1 MLVLAL
7 LASMLAEAGPPPG
20 ALATGMRGMIVDVR
34 FDFLAWEVDALWSK
48 LVHWLLQ
55 PQRYMAES
63 ARCTFVR
70 EYAAL
75 VSAVGELERRIAT
88 VYADPEVEDAAGATA
103 GQREERGRL
112 RAEVERHQPLVE
124 AIVSEQVGTVLVD
137 EGLGYLGQTFPP
149 VGLRFSPLP
158 HFLIVSPRERIETS
172 YQEELVP
179 GLDAGQQEAIED
191 EVDRAFDVSSLVS
204 SISGLS
210 AWPAMVLESSALDWT
225 MEVAAH
231 EWTHHYLYLHPLG
244 WGYELGQE
252 TRTINETTASIV
264 GGEVGWQVLARY
276 YPDLLP
282 PPPADEVAE
291 EPSDDGPAFDFR
303 AEMRRTRV
311 EVDRL
316 LARGAVE
323 EAERYMEER
332 RQFFWEHGYLIRKL
346 NQAYFALH
354 GAYAD
359 RPGAAGEDPVGPAV
373 LELRRRS
380 SSLRAFL
387 IRIDGLTTLQELEA
401 VLGGLPVAVP

>member
-1 MLVLAL
+1 MLMLAL
-7 LASMLAEAGPPPG
+7 LASALVEAGPPPG
-20 ALATGMRGMIVDVR
+20 ALATGMRGMVDDVR
-34 FDFLAWEVDALWSK
+34 FDFLTWEVDALWSK
-48 LVHWLLQ
+48 LVLSLLQ

-75 VSAVGELERRIAT
+75 ISEVRELESNIAS
-88 VYADPEVEDAAGATA
+88 VYADPEVEDAAGATV

-112 RAEVERHQPLVE
+112 RAEVERQRPLVE
-124 AIVSEQVGTVLVD
+124 AIVSEQVGTVLAH
-137 EGLGYLGQTFPP
+137 EGLGYLGQPFPP
-149 VGLRFSPLP
+149 VGLQFSPLP
-158 HFLIVSPRERIETS
+158 HFLIISPRERIETL

-179 GLDAGQQEAIED
+179 GLDASQQEAIEE
-191 EVDRAFDVSSLVS
+191 EVDRAFNVSSLVS
-204 SISGLS
+204 AIGGLS

-252 TRTINETTASIV
+252 ARTINETTASIV
-264 GGEVGWQVLARY
+264 GREVGRQVLARY

-282 PPPADEVAE
+282 PPPADEVPE
-291 EPSDDGPAFDFR
+291 ESSADESAFDFR
-303 AEMRRTRV
+303 EEMHRTRV

-316 LARGAVE
+316 LAQGAVD

-332 RQFFWEHGYLIRKL
+332 RRFFWEHGYQIRKL

-354 GAYAD
+354 GAYAHQ
-359 RPGAAGEDPVGPAV
+359 PGAAGEDPIGPAV
-373 LELRRRS
+373 LELRQRS
-380 SSLRAFL
+380 SSLRVFL
-387 IRIDGLTTLQELEA
+387 TWIDGLTTLQELEA
-401 VLGGLPVAVP
+401 ALSGLPVAAP